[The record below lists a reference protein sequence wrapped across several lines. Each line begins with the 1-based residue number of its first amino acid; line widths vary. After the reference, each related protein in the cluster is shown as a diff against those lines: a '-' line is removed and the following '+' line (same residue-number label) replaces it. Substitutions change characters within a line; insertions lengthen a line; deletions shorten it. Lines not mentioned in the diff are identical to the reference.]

1 MKMPNLSACAGSC
14 FLVESHVA
22 IEAAIEKRPAAS
34 EACDS
39 SLRLPLS
46 RDVFILIFQRSVCC
60 LSPLEPASDV
70 GRSIYF
76 LRPSK
81 NLRTVRISGIAECL
95 SIEARRLAKLLGYEN
110 LVREGEA
117 RGRS

>member
-1 MKMPNLSACAGSC
+1 
-14 FLVESHVA
+14 
-22 IEAAIEKRPAAS
+22 
-34 EACDS
+34 
-39 SLRLPLS
+39 
-46 RDVFILIFQRSVCC
+46 VFILIFQRSVCC

-76 LRPSK
+76 LPPSK
-81 NLRTVRISGIAECL
+81 NLLTVRISGIAEYL
-95 SIEARRLAKLLGYEN
+95 SIEARRLARLLGSEN

>member
-22 IEAAIEKRPAAS
+22 IEAAIEKRAAAS

-39 SLRLPLS
+39 SLRFPLS
-46 RDVFILIFQRSVCC
+46 SDLFILLFQRSVCC
-60 LSPLEPASDV
+60 LSVLEHASDV
-70 GRSIYF
+70 GRSIISF
-76 LRPSK
+76 RPSK
-81 NLRTVRISGIAECL
+81 NLLTVRISAIAEFL
-95 SIEARRLAKLLGYEN
+95 SIEARRLAKLLGSEM
-110 LVREGEA
+110 VGEGET